1 MKLKKYRKIDVL
13 VNNAGITLEES
24 KKSIDES
31 LDNFKKVIQ
40 TNLISAYMLTKILLK
55 VKKQRLSLT
64 YRALV
69 EF

>member
-24 KKSIDES
+24 KSIDES

-55 VKKQRLSLT
+55 SKKKQRLSLT